1 MTTRLAYI
9 ARHPFLPG
17 ATAYIGCIGKDQYGK
32 ILRTE
37 AENDGYAHAH
47 VRRTHARQLVPV
59 C

>member
-1 MTTRLAYI
+1 MLGQ
-9 ARHPFLPG
+9 PG

-37 AENDGYAHAH
+37 AENDGYVHVYVYVH
-47 VRRTHARQLVPV
+47 VRRMHARQLLPV

>member
-1 MTTRLAYI
+1 MTGRTLQWM
-9 ARHPFLPG
+9 LGQPG

-37 AENDGYAHAH
+37 AENDGYDHAHAH